1 MTTMQTSRCRRDD
14 HGAQAVE
21 FALLFTFVVGPLLY
35 GIIAFGFIMNLQIT
49 SSQLAREAA
58 RTAAIC
64 STQASADAGTC
75 NAAGVARFNA
85 NRPAGFGAGVAA
97 VDSSPC
103 FSGTP
108 ASASATV
115 SIAPVLPV
123 PGLATIQGRSTTPC
137 GG

>member
-1 MTTMQTSRCRRDD
+1 MTSMQTSRCRRDD
-14 HGAQAVE
+14 RGAQAVE
-21 FALLFTFVVGPLLY
+21 FALLFTFVLGPLLY
-35 GIIAFGFIMNLQIT
+35 GIIAFGFILNSQIT

-64 STQASADAGTC
+64 SAQAGTSAGTC
-75 NAAGVARFNA
+75 NAAGLARFDA
-85 NRPAGFGAGVAA
+85 NRPAGFGSGVAV

-103 FSGTP
+103 FSGAP

-123 PGLATIQGRSTTPC
+123 PGLTTIQGRSTTPC

>member
-1 MTTMQTSRCRRDD
+1 MTTMQTSRSRRDD

-21 FALLFTFVVGPLLY
+21 FALLFTFVLGPLLY
-35 GIIAFGFIMNLQIT
+35 GLIAFGFILNMQIT
-49 SSQLAREAA
+49 ASQLAREAA
-58 RTAAIC
+58 RSAAIC
-64 STQASADAGTC
+64 STQATADAGTC
-75 NAAGVARFNA
+75 NAVGQARFVA

-97 VDSSPC
+97 VNSSPC
-103 FSGTP
+103 FSGAP
-108 ASASATV
+108 ASATATV

>member
-1 MTTMQTSRCRRDD
+1 MTTMQTSRSRRDD
-14 HGAQAVE
+14 NGAQAVE
-21 FALLFTFVVGPLLY
+21 FALLFTFVLGPLLY
-35 GIIAFGFIMNLQIT
+35 GIVAFGFILNQQIT

-58 RTAAIC
+58 RSAAIC
-64 STQASADAGTC
+64 STQAGSSAGTC
-75 NAAGVARFNA
+75 NAVGLARFDA
-85 NRPAGFGAGVAA
+85 NRPPGFGAGVAA

-103 FSGTP
+103 FSGAP

-123 PGLATIQGRSTTPC
+123 PGLGTIQGRSTTPC

>member
-1 MTTMQTSRCRRDD
+1 MTTMQTSRIRRDD

-21 FALLFTFVVGPLLY
+21 FALLFTFVLGPLLY
-35 GIIAFGFIMNLQIT
+35 GIIAFGFIMNQQIT

-64 STQASADAGTC
+64 STQAGANAGAC
-75 NAAGVARFNA
+75 NAAGQARFNA
-85 NRPAGFGAGVAA
+85 NRPAGFGSGTAA
-97 VDSSPC
+97 VNSAPC

-108 ASASATV
+108 ASASAIV

-123 PGLATIQGRSTTPC
+123 PGLATIQGKSTTPC